1 MPRQP
6 SQLLFALA
14 AFESNSAKEHMIRE
28 AVIAGVVLLSPATLR
43 AQEAALIQP
52 YSEADCPSCG
62 EWNEPNRPVH
72 LFGNTYYVGTRGLA
86 AILVTSQDGH
96 ILIDGGLPNSAPLIL
111 GNIRSLGFRPSDI
124 RYILNSH
131 AHYDHAGGLA
141 ALQQV
146 TGARV
151 LASYESALVIRSG
164 RPGRN
169 DPQHDVALPMPPVED
184 VQVLEP
190 GTVVRAGDVALTMH
204 LTAGHTPGGTTWS
217 WRSCE
222 GERCLDFVYA
232 DSQTP
237 ISQDAFRFSDSPDY
251 PTAVSDFERG
261 HALLERIPCD
271 VLITP
276 HPGASA
282 LWDRARTAPDGLID
296 TGACARYAAAARRQ
310 LESRLERE
318 RQ

>member
-1 MPRQP
+1 MQHN
-6 SQLLFALA
+6 QAGKTLVFLGLAIAGALA
-14 AFESNSAKEHMIRE
+14 AGPTA
-28 AVIAGVVLLSPATLR
+28 LR
-43 AQEAALIQP
+43 AQNAALIQP
-52 YSEADCPSCG
+52 YPESDCGSCA

-86 AILVTSQDGH
+86 SILVTSPDGH

-111 GNIRSLGFRPSDI
+111 TNIRTLGFKASDV
-124 RYILNSH
+124 RFILNSH
-131 AHYDHAGGLA
+131 AHYDHAGGIA

-151 LASYESALVIRSG
+151 LGNEHSASVMRRG
-164 RPGRN
+164 VPGRD
-169 DPQHDVALPMPPVED
+169 DPQHDVALPMPPVPE
-184 VQVLEP
+184 VETIAP
-190 GTVVRAGDVALTMH
+190 GSVVRLGDVALTMH

-222 GERCLDFVYA
+222 SERCLDFVYA

-237 ISQDAFRFSDSPDY
+237 ISQDGFRFSNSRDY
-251 PTAVSDFERG
+251 PTAVQDFERG
-261 HALLERIPCD
+261 HALLEQLPCD

-282 LWDRARTAPDGLID
+282 LWQRASNVPDGLID
-296 TGACARYAAAARRQ
+296 GGACARYAASARRQ
-310 LESRLERE
+310 LRVRLEQEQR
-318 RQ
+318 